1 MVLRLDP
8 TLPVVWRDPR
18 TVQVGVDPVLAVIP
32 DVSPGIERLFAIV
45 QAGVSESGFAMFAS
59 TFGVTPR
66 QAERLRD
73 TLSPALLPADAP
85 QAGARALVLG
95 ANRVAA
101 DLARLLHAAG
111 ALTSDPAAADLVVIV
126 ADHVVSPA
134 EHRRWLQG
142 DVPHLPVVTGE
153 AAITIGPLV
162 EPGTTACLHCVGLH
176 QRDRDPAWP
185 AIAAQLAHAEPPAHD
200 PVRSATAVAEAARRI
215 LRHLRGDGAVLEGAL
230 RIGGDGVEVSSLRF
244 EPHPECRCAA
254 QPESDWAPADASAAL
269 PRPSAARVSAVL
281 A

>member
-1 MVLRLDP
+1 MLRLDP

-18 TVQVGVDPVLAVIP
+18 TLQVGVDPLLTVIP
-32 DVSPGIERLFAIV
+32 DVTPGIERLFAIL

-73 TLSPALLPADAP
+73 ALSAALVSADEQ
-85 QAGARALVLG
+85 QAMGRALVLG
-95 ANRVAA
+95 AG
-101 DLARLLHAAG
+101 DLAAELARVLHATG
-111 ALTSDPAAADLVVIV
+111 ALTSDAEAADLVVIV
-126 ADHVVSPA
+126 ANHIVAPT

-142 DVPHLPVVTGE
+142 DVPHLPIVVGE

-162 EPGTTACLHCVGLH
+162 EPGATACLHCVSLH

-185 AIAAQLAHAEPPAHD
+185 AIATQLAHAAPPAHD
-200 PVRSATAVAEAARRI
+200 PLRSAAAVADAARRI
-215 LRHLRGDGAVLEGAL
+215 LRRLRGDDAGLDAAV
-230 RIGGDGVEVSSLRF
+230 RIGGDGAELSSERF
-244 EPHPECRCAA
+244 APHPECRCAA
-254 QPESDWAPADASAAL
+254 PPESDWAPADASAAP
-269 PRPSAARVSAVL
+269 PRPSASRVSAVL